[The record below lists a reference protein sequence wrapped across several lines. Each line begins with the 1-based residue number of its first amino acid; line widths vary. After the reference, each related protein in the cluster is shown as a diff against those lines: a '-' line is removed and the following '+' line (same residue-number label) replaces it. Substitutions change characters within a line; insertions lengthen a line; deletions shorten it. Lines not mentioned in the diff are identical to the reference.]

1 MATMEKKLYFCI
13 VFFIIMRKIRFIL
26 VLFLLSLPAQPL
38 WAWGKTGHRVI
49 AQVAYDN
56 LNCRARRQVDKILG
70 KHGIVYYAN
79 WADEIKSDTIYLNSY
94 DWHYQDFDAGLTDSA
109 LISTLT
115 HYPAEGGSLFRA
127 MDSLVALLHREPENV
142 DALRFV
148 IHLMGDRF
156 CPMHLAHLDDRGGTM
171 VRLEWFKQPC
181 NLHSIWDDGII
192 EVVHYSYSE
201 YAEYVEDVFA
211 NQKKN
216 IQQMSQED
224 ILRHNYALTNEIYAY
239 QATWNGNCW
248 NYVYNFTRKMEW
260 QLYAAGIRLAMLLN
274 EIYG

>member
-1 MATMEKKLYFCI
+1 
-13 VFFIIMRKIRFIL
+13 MRKIRFIL

-142 DALRFV
+142 DALLFV

-171 VRLEWFKQPC
+171 VRLEWFKQPY
-181 NLHSIWDDGII
+181 NLHSIWDDGMI

-211 NQKKN
+211 NQKKA
-216 IQQMSQED
+216 SS
-224 ILRHNYALTNEIYAY
+224 R
-239 QATWNGNCW
+239 
-248 NYVYNFTRKMEW
+248 
-260 QLYAAGIRLAMLLN
+260 
-274 EIYG
+274 

>member
-1 MATMEKKLYFCI
+1 MEKKLYFCI
-13 VFFIIMRKIRFIL
+13 VFIIMRKIRFIL

-171 VRLEWFKQPC
+171 VRLEWFKQPY

-211 NQKKN
+211 NQKKS

-239 QATWNGNCW
+239 QASWNGNCW
-248 NYVYNFTRKMEW
+248 NYVYHFARKMEW